1 MHEYLNSIM
10 LVNIFMSSF
19 LSILSPL
26 PLLLSSS
33 DCIAFTTEPV
43 IASLANVL
51 GYYAN
56 LPSPLPLDIKV
67 NNNALLLS

>member
-1 MHEYLNSIM
+1 MHEYLNLIM
-10 LVNIFMSSF
+10 LVSIFMSS
-19 LSILSPL
+19 LLSPL
-26 PLLLSSS
+26 PFSS

>member
-1 MHEYLNSIM
+1 M
-10 LVNIFMSSF
+10 FSF

-26 PLLLSSS
+26 PLLSSS

-56 LPSPLPLDIKV
+56 LPSPLPPDIKV
-67 NNNALLLS
+67 NSDALLLS